1 MNNGMNNGMNTG
13 MQTNKSEYH
22 KDTLASELR
31 KSCLSKLIMLVA
43 VILLLLLA
51 AKMTIPS
58 DEQMMYGTL
67 DGVCQCIQKS
77 HGVSG
82 DKSDDIV
89 RNTIASVSHE
99 TDTLKKDTILADFKK
114 FNRIEIYHHT
124 FFSTAYIIS
133 NFNSRGARAA
143 IGLFGMVIPTVN
155 FNDFVLRNGPIRK
168 EYNQRI
174 IRQTI
179 TSDTYL
185 GDNPDLGNTYNTFEG
200 GGSPD

>member
-1 MNNGMNNGMNTG
+1 MNNGI
-13 MQTNKSEYH
+13 QTNKSEYH
-22 KDTLASELR
+22 KETLAAEIK
-31 KSCLSKLIMLVA
+31 KSCLAKVIMLVA
-43 VILLLLLA
+43 VMLLLMLS
-51 AKMTIPS
+51 AKLTIPS

-67 DGVCQCIQKS
+67 DGVCQCIQDS
-77 HGVSG
+77 HGVPG

-89 RNTIASVSHE
+89 RNGIATVNHE
-99 TDTLKKDTILADFKK
+99 TDSAKKDTILADFKK
-114 FNRIEIYHHT
+114 FNRVEIYHHT

-143 IGLFGMVIPTVN
+143 VGIFGLVIPTVN

-174 IRQTI
+174 IKQTI
-179 TSDTYL
+179 TSDTYM

-200 GGSPD
+200 GGSID

>member
-1 MNNGMNNGMNTG
+1 MNSE
-13 MQTNKSEYH
+13 MQTNKSEYR
-22 KDTLASELR
+22 KETLASEFMR
-31 KSCLSKLIMLVA
+31 SCLGKLLMLVA

-58 DEQMMYGTL
+58 DESMMYGTL
-67 DGVCQCIQKS
+67 DGICQCIEES
-77 HGVSG
+77 HGVPG

-89 RNTIASVSHE
+89 RNGIATVSHE
-99 TDTLKKDTILADFKK
+99 TDSLKKDTILADFNK

-143 IGLFGMVIPTVN
+143 IGVFGLVIPTVN
-155 FNDFVLRNGPIRK
+155 FNDFVLRNGPVRK

-174 IRQTI
+174 IKQTI
-179 TSDTYL
+179 TSDTYM

>member
-1 MNNGMNNGMNTG
+1 MNNGI
-13 MQTNKSEYH
+13 QTNKSEYH
-22 KDTLASELR
+22 KETLAAEIK
-31 KSCLSKLIMLVA
+31 KSCLAKVIMLVA
-43 VILLLLLA
+43 VMLLLMLS

-67 DGVCQCIQKS
+67 DGVCQCIQDS
-77 HGVSG
+77 HGVPG

-89 RNTIASVSHE
+89 RNGIATVSHE
-99 TDTLKKDTILADFKK
+99 TDSAKKDTILADFKK
-114 FNRIEIYHHT
+114 FNRVEIYHHT

-143 IGLFGMVIPTVN
+143 VGIFGLVIPTVN

-174 IRQTI
+174 IKQTI
-179 TSDTYL
+179 TSDTYM

-200 GGSPD
+200 GGSRD

>member
-1 MNNGMNNGMNTG
+1 MNNGI
-13 MQTNKSEYH
+13 QTNKSEYH
-22 KDTLASELR
+22 KETLAAEIK
-31 KSCLSKLIMLVA
+31 KSCLAKVIMLVA
-43 VILLLLLA
+43 VMLLLMLS
-51 AKMTIPS
+51 AKLTIPS

-67 DGVCQCIQKS
+67 DGVCQCIQDS
-77 HGVSG
+77 HGVPG

-89 RNTIASVSHE
+89 RNGIATVSHE
-99 TDTLKKDTILADFKK
+99 TDSAKTDTILADFKK
-114 FNRIEIYHHT
+114 FNRVEIYHHT

-143 IGLFGMVIPTVN
+143 VGIFGLVIPTVN

-174 IRQTI
+174 IKQTI
-179 TSDTYL
+179 TSDTYM

-200 GGSPD
+200 GGSID

>member
-1 MNNGMNNGMNTG
+1 MNNGI
-13 MQTNKSEYH
+13 QTNKSEYH
-22 KDTLASELR
+22 KETLAAEIK
-31 KSCLSKLIMLVA
+31 KSCLAKVIMLVA
-43 VILLLLLA
+43 VMLLLMLS
-51 AKMTIPS
+51 AKLTIPS

-67 DGVCQCIQKS
+67 DGVCQCIQDS
-77 HGVSG
+77 HGVPG

-89 RNTIASVSHE
+89 RNGIATVSHE
-99 TDTLKKDTILADFKK
+99 TDSAKKDTILADFKK
-114 FNRIEIYHHT
+114 FNRVEIYHHT

-143 IGLFGMVIPTVN
+143 VGIFGLVIPTVN

-174 IRQTI
+174 IKQTI
-179 TSDTYL
+179 TSDTYM

-200 GGSPD
+200 GGSSD

>member
-1 MNNGMNNGMNTG
+1 MNNGI
-13 MQTNKSEYH
+13 QTNKSEYH
-22 KDTLASELR
+22 KETLAAEIK
-31 KSCLSKLIMLVA
+31 KSCLAKVIMLVA
-43 VILLLLLA
+43 VMLLLMLS
-51 AKMTIPS
+51 AKLTIPS

-67 DGVCQCIQKS
+67 DGVCQCIQDS
-77 HGVSG
+77 HGVPG

-89 RNTIASVSHE
+89 RNGIATVSHE
-99 TDTLKKDTILADFKK
+99 TDSAKKDTILADFKK
-114 FNRIEIYHHT
+114 FNRVEIYPHT

-143 IGLFGMVIPTVN
+143 VGIFGLVIPTVN

-174 IRQTI
+174 IKQTI
-179 TSDTYL
+179 TSDTYM

-200 GGSPD
+200 GGSID

>member
-1 MNNGMNNGMNTG
+1 MNNGI
-13 MQTNKSEYH
+13 QTNKSEYH
-22 KDTLASELR
+22 KETLAAEIK
-31 KSCLSKLIMLVA
+31 KSCLAKVIMLVA
-43 VILLLLLA
+43 VMLLLMLS
-51 AKMTIPS
+51 AKLTIPS

-67 DGVCQCIQKS
+67 DGVCQCIQDS
-77 HGVSG
+77 HGVPG

-89 RNTIASVSHE
+89 RNGIATVSHE
-99 TDTLKKDTILADFKK
+99 TDSAKKDTILADFKK
-114 FNRIEIYHHT
+114 FNRVEIYHHT

-143 IGLFGMVIPTVN
+143 VGISGLVIPTVN

-174 IRQTI
+174 IKQTI
-179 TSDTYL
+179 TSDTYM

-200 GGSPD
+200 GGSID

>member
-1 MNNGMNNGMNTG
+1 MNNGI
-13 MQTNKSEYH
+13 QTNKSEYH
-22 KDTLASELR
+22 KETLAAEIK
-31 KSCLSKLIMLVA
+31 KSCLAKVIMLVA
-43 VILLLLLA
+43 VMLLLMLS
-51 AKMTIPS
+51 AKLTIPS

-67 DGVCQCIQKS
+67 DGVCQCIQDS
-77 HGVSG
+77 HGVPG

-89 RNTIASVSHE
+89 RNGIATVSHE
-99 TDTLKKDTILADFKK
+99 TDSAKKDTILADFKK
-114 FNRIEIYHHT
+114 FNRVEIYHHT

-143 IGLFGMVIPTVN
+143 VGIFGLVIPTVN

-174 IRQTI
+174 IKQTI

>member
-1 MNNGMNNGMNTG
+1 MNNRI
-13 MQTNKSEYH
+13 QTNKSEYH
-22 KDTLASELR
+22 KETLAAEIK
-31 KSCLSKLIMLVA
+31 KSCLAKVIMLVA
-43 VILLLLLA
+43 VMLLLMLS
-51 AKMTIPS
+51 AKLTIPS

-67 DGVCQCIQKS
+67 DGVCQCIQDS
-77 HGVSG
+77 HGVPG

-89 RNTIASVSHE
+89 RNGIATVSHE
-99 TDTLKKDTILADFKK
+99 TDSAKKDTILADFKK
-114 FNRIEIYHHT
+114 FNRVEIYHHT

-143 IGLFGMVIPTVN
+143 VGIFGLVIPTVN

-174 IRQTI
+174 IKQTI
-179 TSDTYL
+179 TSDTYM

-200 GGSPD
+200 GGSID

>member
-1 MNNGMNNGMNTG
+1 
-13 MQTNKSEYH
+13 MQTNKSEY
-22 KDTLASELR
+22 KKESLASEFMR
-31 KSCLSKLIMLVA
+31 SCLGKIIMLVA

-58 DEQMMYGTL
+58 DESMMYGTL
-67 DGVCQCIQKS
+67 DGVCQCIEES
-77 HGVSG
+77 HGVPG

-89 RNTIASVSHE
+89 RNGIATVSHE
-99 TDTLKKDTILADFKK
+99 TDSVKKDTILADFNK
-114 FNRIEIYHHT
+114 FNRIEIYHHP

-143 IGLFGMVIPTVN
+143 IGVFGLVIPTVN

-174 IRQTI
+174 IKQTI
-179 TSDTYL
+179 TSDTYM
-185 GDNPDLGNTYNTFEG
+185 GDNPDLGNSYNTFEG

>member
-1 MNNGMNNGMNTG
+1 MNNE
-13 MQTNKSEYH
+13 MQTNKSEY
-22 KDTLASELR
+22 KKETLASEFMR
-31 KSCLSKLIMLVA
+31 SCLGKLLMLVA

-58 DEQMMYGTL
+58 DESMMYGTL
-67 DGVCQCIQKS
+67 DGICQCIEES
-77 HGVSG
+77 HGVPG

-89 RNTIASVSHE
+89 RNGIATVSHE
-99 TDTLKKDTILADFKK
+99 TDSLKKDTILADFNK
-114 FNRIEIYHHT
+114 FNRIEIYHHP

-133 NFNSRGARAA
+133 NFKSRGARAA
-143 IGLFGMVIPTVN
+143 IGVFGLVIPTVN
-155 FNDFVLRNGPIRK
+155 FNDFVLRNGPVRK

-174 IRQTI
+174 IKQTI
-179 TSDTYL
+179 TSDTYM

>member
-1 MNNGMNNGMNTG
+1 MNNGI
-13 MQTNKSEYH
+13 QTNRSEYH
-22 KDTLASELR
+22 KETLAAEIK
-31 KSCLSKLIMLVA
+31 KSCLAKVIMLVA
-43 VILLLLLA
+43 VILLFMLA
-51 AKMTIPS
+51 AKLTIPS

-67 DGVCQCIQKS
+67 DGVCQCIQDS
-77 HGVSG
+77 HGVPG

-89 RNTIASVSHE
+89 RNGIATVSHE
-99 TDTLKKDTILADFKK
+99 TDSAKKDTILADFKK
-114 FNRIEIYHHT
+114 FNRVEIYHHT

-143 IGLFGMVIPTVN
+143 VGIFGLVIPTVN

-174 IRQTI
+174 IKQTI
-179 TSDTYL
+179 TSDTYM

-200 GGSPD
+200 GGSKD

>member
-1 MNNGMNNGMNTG
+1 MNNGI
-13 MQTNKSEYH
+13 QTNKSEYH
-22 KDTLASELR
+22 KETLAAEIK
-31 KSCLSKLIMLVA
+31 KSCLAKVIMLGA
-43 VILLLLLA
+43 VMLLLMLS
-51 AKMTIPS
+51 AKLTIPS

-67 DGVCQCIQKS
+67 DGVCQCIQDS
-77 HGVSG
+77 HGVPG

-89 RNTIASVSHE
+89 RNGIATVSHE
-99 TDTLKKDTILADFKK
+99 TDSAKKDTILADFKK
-114 FNRIEIYHHT
+114 FNRVEIYHHT

-143 IGLFGMVIPTVN
+143 VGIFGLVIPTVN

-174 IRQTI
+174 IKQTI
-179 TSDTYL
+179 TSDTYM

-200 GGSPD
+200 GGSRD

>member
-1 MNNGMNNGMNTG
+1 
-13 MQTNKSEYH
+13 MQTNKSEY
-22 KDTLASELR
+22 KKESLASEFMR
-31 KSCLSKLIMLVA
+31 SCLGKIIMLVA

-58 DEQMMYGTL
+58 DESMMYGTL
-67 DGVCQCIQKS
+67 DGVCQCIEES
-77 HGVSG
+77 HGVPG

-89 RNTIASVSHE
+89 RNGIATVSHE
-99 TDTLKKDTILADFKK
+99 TDSVKKDTILADFNK

-124 FFSTAYIIS
+124 FLSTAYIIS

-143 IGLFGMVIPTVN
+143 IGVFGLVIPTVN
-155 FNDFVLRNGPIRK
+155 FNDFVLRNGPVRK

-174 IRQTI
+174 IKQTI
-179 TSDTYL
+179 TSDTYM

>member
-1 MNNGMNNGMNTG
+1 
-13 MQTNKSEYH
+13 
-22 KDTLASELR
+22 
-31 KSCLSKLIMLVA
+31 MLVA

-77 HGVSG
+77 HGVPG